1 MYNHGIET
9 TLGKALRKDVERE
22 EQAPIH
28 ARKIAKRPSTLKKK
42 MFRNTDGEGGGMWK
56 IR

>member
-1 MYNHGIET
+1 
-9 TLGKALRKDVERE
+9 VERE

-42 MFRNTDGEGGGMWK
+42 CSETRTEREGVCGKLGK
-56 IR
+56 KEKRGCKVRRVRV